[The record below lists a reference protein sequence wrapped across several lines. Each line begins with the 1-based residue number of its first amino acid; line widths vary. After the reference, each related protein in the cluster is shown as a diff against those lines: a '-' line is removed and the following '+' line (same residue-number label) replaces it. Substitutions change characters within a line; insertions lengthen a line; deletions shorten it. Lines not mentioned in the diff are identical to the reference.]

1 MSQPIIGISGNH
13 YKTGDHTE
21 PLLSYTQTCLVN
33 AIEDAG
39 GIPLIL
45 PVTRPELAEQYM
57 KLVDKLVLT
66 GGQNVEPIHYQEKLL
81 IDSSNYFPERD
92 RFELALIEAAHHQEK
107 PIFGICRGLQLYNV
121 AQGGSLHQ
129 EVLGHWQE
137 NTGNQPSQDL
147 YFPIES
153 QLSQIYAQEPTV
165 SSFPRQ
171 AINKLAPSLE
181 IIALSPDKQ
190 TIEAVQSTRDSH
202 TFLGVQWHP
211 ELLYGERETENRL
224 FDYIVNQF

>member
-107 PIFGICRGLQLYNV
+107 PIFGICRGMQLFNV

-165 SSFPRQ
+165 NSFHRQ

-181 IIALSPDKQ
+181 ITALSPDKQ
-190 TIEAVQSTRDSH
+190 TIEALQSTRDSH

>member
-107 PIFGICRGLQLYNV
+107 PIFGICRGMQLFNV

-147 YFPIES
+147 YFPIET

-165 SSFPRQ
+165 NSFHRQ

>member
-107 PIFGICRGLQLYNV
+107 PTFGICRGMQLYNV

-147 YFPIES
+147 YFPIET

-165 SSFPRQ
+165 NSFHRQ

>member
-107 PIFGICRGLQLYNV
+107 PIFGICRGLQLFNV

-165 SSFPRQ
+165 NSFHRQ

-181 IIALSPDKQ
+181 ITALSPDKQ

>member
-1 MSQPIIGISGNH
+1 MSQQIIGISGNH

-107 PIFGICRGLQLYNV
+107 PIFGICRGMQLFNV

-165 SSFPRQ
+165 NSFHRQ
-171 AINKLAPSLE
+171 AINKLAYSLE

>member
-107 PIFGICRGLQLYNV
+107 PIFGICRGMQLYNV

-147 YFPIES
+147 YFPIET

-165 SSFPRQ
+165 NSFHRQ

-181 IIALSPDKQ
+181 ITALSPDKQ

>member
-39 GIPLIL
+39 GIPLIF
-45 PVTRPELAEQYM
+45 PVTRPQLAEQYM
-57 KLVDKLVLT
+57 KLVDKLILT

-165 SSFPRQ
+165 NSFHRQ

>member
-165 SSFPRQ
+165 NSFHRQ

-181 IIALSPDKQ
+181 IIALSPDKE

>member
-1 MSQPIIGISGNH
+1 MSQQIIGISGNH

-45 PVTRPELAEQYM
+45 PVTRPELADQYM

-107 PIFGICRGLQLYNV
+107 PIFGICRGMQLYNV

-165 SSFPRQ
+165 NSFHRQ

>member
-107 PIFGICRGLQLYNV
+107 PIFGICRGMQLFNV

-165 SSFPRQ
+165 NSFHRQ

-181 IIALSPDKQ
+181 ITALSPDKQ

>member
-57 KLVDKLVLT
+57 KLVDKLILT

-107 PIFGICRGLQLYNV
+107 PIFGICRGMQLFNV

-165 SSFPRQ
+165 NSFHRQ

-181 IIALSPDKQ
+181 ITALSPDKQ

>member
-39 GIPLIL
+39 GIPLIF
-45 PVTRPELAEQYM
+45 PVTRPQLAEQYM

-107 PIFGICRGLQLYNV
+107 PIFGICRGLQLYKV

-165 SSFPRQ
+165 NSFHRQ

>member
-39 GIPLIL
+39 GIPLIF
-45 PVTRPELAEQYM
+45 PVTRPQLAEQYM

-165 SSFPRQ
+165 NSFHRQ

-211 ELLYGERETENRL
+211 ELLYCERETENRL

>member
-107 PIFGICRGLQLYNV
+107 PIFGICRGMQLYNV

-165 SSFPRQ
+165 NSFHRQ

-181 IIALSPDKQ
+181 ITALSPDKQ

>member
-107 PIFGICRGLQLYNV
+107 PIFGICRGMQLYNV

-165 SSFPRQ
+165 NSFHRQ

-224 FDYIVNQF
+224 FDYIVNRF

>member
-129 EVLGHWQE
+129 EVLGHWQV

-165 SSFPRQ
+165 NSFHRQ

>member
-45 PVTRPELAEQYM
+45 PVTRPELADQYM

-165 SSFPRQ
+165 NLFHRQ

>member
-107 PIFGICRGLQLYNV
+107 PIFGICRGMQLFNV

-165 SSFPRQ
+165 NSFHRQ

-211 ELLYGERETENRL
+211 ELLYGERETENKL

>member
-107 PIFGICRGLQLYNV
+107 PIFGICRGMQLFNV

-147 YFPIES
+147 YFTIES

-165 SSFPRQ
+165 NSFHRQ

-181 IIALSPDKQ
+181 ITALSPDKQ

>member
-1 MSQPIIGISGNH
+1 MSNVKVQD
-13 YKTGDHTE
+13 GDLFAE
-21 PLLSYTQTCLVN
+21 KPNRSIFAIQREYFDLAN

-92 RFELALIEAAHHQEK
+92 RFELALIEAAHHHEK

-165 SSFPRQ
+165 NSFHRQ
-171 AINKLAPSLE
+171 AINKLAPSVE

>member
-107 PIFGICRGLQLYNV
+107 PIFGICRGMQLFNV
-121 AQGGSLHQ
+121 AKGGSLHQ

-147 YFPIES
+147 YFPPETPHTAKPKPHATTYSKSTFLLTDYRYFYSALIVM
-153 QLSQIYAQEPTV
+153 Q
-165 SSFPRQ
+165 
-171 AINKLAPSLE
+171 NKISNQYE
-181 IIALSPDKQ
+181 IQFKFRSCGDVILPA
-190 TIEAVQSTRDSH
+190 QSTI
-202 TFLGVQWHP
+202 
-211 ELLYGERETENRL
+211 L
-224 FDYIVNQF
+224 FTRFPPQQSK

>member
-13 YKTGDHTE
+13 YKTGDYTE

-57 KLVDKLVLT
+57 KLVDKLILT

-81 IDSSNYFPERD
+81 INSSNYFPERD

-107 PIFGICRGLQLYNV
+107 PIFGICRGLQIYNV
-121 AQGGSLHQ
+121 AQGGNLHQ
-129 EVLGHWQE
+129 EISGHWQE

-165 SSFPRQ
+165 NSFHRQ

-224 FDYIVNQF
+224 FDYIVNHL

>member
-1 MSQPIIGISGNH
+1 MSQPLIGISGHH

-107 PIFGICRGLQLYNV
+107 PIFGICRGMQLFNV

-165 SSFPRQ
+165 NSFHRQ

>member
-92 RFELALIEAAHHQEK
+92 RFELALIEAAHHHEK

-165 SSFPRQ
+165 NSFHRQ

-181 IIALSPDKQ
+181 ITALSPDKQ
-190 TIEAVQSTRDSH
+190 TIEALQSTRDSH

>member
-92 RFELALIEAAHHQEK
+92 RFELALIEAAHHHEK

-147 YFPIES
+147 YFPIET

-165 SSFPRQ
+165 NSFHRQ

-181 IIALSPDKQ
+181 ITALSPDKQ

>member
-165 SSFPRQ
+165 NSFHRQ

-181 IIALSPDKQ
+181 ITALSPDKQ
-190 TIEAVQSTRDSH
+190 TIEALQSTRDSH

>member
-1 MSQPIIGISGNH
+1 M
-13 YKTGDHTE
+13 
-21 PLLSYTQTCLVN
+21 N

-45 PVTRPELAEQYM
+45 PVTRPELADQYM

-165 SSFPRQ
+165 NSFHRQ

-211 ELLYGERETENRL
+211 ELLYGERETDNRL

>member
-39 GIPLIL
+39 GIPLIF
-45 PVTRPELAEQYM
+45 PVTRPQLAEQYM

-107 PIFGICRGLQLYNV
+107 PIFGVCRGLQLYNV

-165 SSFPRQ
+165 NSFHRQ

-211 ELLYGERETENRL
+211 ELLYGERETENKL

>member
-1 MSQPIIGISGNH
+1 MSQPITGISGNH

-57 KLVDKLVLT
+57 KLVDKLILT

-147 YFPIES
+147 YFTIES

-165 SSFPRQ
+165 NSFHRQ

>member
-45 PVTRPELAEQYM
+45 PVTRPELADQYM

-81 IDSSNYFPERD
+81 INSSNYFPERD

-165 SSFPRQ
+165 NSFHRQ

>member
-1 MSQPIIGISGNH
+1 MGQPIIGISGNH

-107 PIFGICRGLQLYNV
+107 PIFGICRGMQLYNV

-165 SSFPRQ
+165 NSFHRQ

>member
-57 KLVDKLVLT
+57 KLVDKLILT

-107 PIFGICRGLQLYNV
+107 PIFGICRGMQLYNV

-147 YFPIES
+147 YFPIET

-165 SSFPRQ
+165 NSFHRQ

>member
-107 PIFGICRGLQLYNV
+107 PIFGICRGLQLFNV

-165 SSFPRQ
+165 NSFHRQ

>member
-21 PLLSYTQTCLVN
+21 PLLSYNQTCLVN

-92 RFELALIEAAHHQEK
+92 RFELALIEAAHHHEK
-107 PIFGICRGLQLYNV
+107 PIFGICKGLQLYNV

-165 SSFPRQ
+165 NSFHRQ

>member
-165 SSFPRQ
+165 NSFHRQ

-190 TIEAVQSTRDSH
+190 TIEAVQFTRDSH

>member
-45 PVTRPELAEQYM
+45 PVTRPELADQYM

-107 PIFGICRGLQLYNV
+107 PIFGICRGLQLNNV

-165 SSFPRQ
+165 NSFHRQ

>member
-45 PVTRPELAEQYM
+45 PVTRPELADQYM

-165 SSFPRQ
+165 NSFHRQ

-224 FDYIVNQF
+224 FDYIANQF

>member
-107 PIFGICRGLQLYNV
+107 PIFGICRGMQLYNV

-165 SSFPRQ
+165 NSFHRQ

-224 FDYIVNQF
+224 FDYIANQF